1 MELPGEVVAGG
12 LVAGGLAALGW
23 LFKMAAGETL
33 RGLRESMTALQKSV
47 DGLTSEL
54 RRVSATQA
62 DHESRLSV
70 MEDRFQR

>member
-1 MELPGEVVAGG
+1 MELPSEVVAGA

-23 LFKMAAGETL
+23 LFRLAAGETL
-33 RGLRESMTALQKSV
+33 RGLRDSMTSLQKSV

-54 RRVSATQA
+54 RTVNATQA

-70 MEDRFQR
+70 MEDRLDR